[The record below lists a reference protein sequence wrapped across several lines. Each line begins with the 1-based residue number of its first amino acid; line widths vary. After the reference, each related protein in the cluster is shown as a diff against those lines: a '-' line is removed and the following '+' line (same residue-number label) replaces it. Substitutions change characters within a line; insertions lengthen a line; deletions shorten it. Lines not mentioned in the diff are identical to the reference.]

1 MSKVSLRR
9 LLSRL
14 TTIALSASTVGVA
27 SADPSSEDGGT
38 SCSHSDCVLV
48 EDLPIDREHLDA
60 PDAAAALGRSLALAL
75 DKMRPISATQ
85 IASTWALSDDGVRR
99 LAVVHALEWSFKLVG
114 DDIILDHLS
123 RDPDPAVRTATARA
137 AWARRQ
143 VGTAVL
149 DRLKDDPDPEVRA
162 VAEQAG

>member
-1 MSKVSLRR
+1 
-9 LLSRL
+9 L
-14 TTIALSASTVGVA
+14 TTIALSASAVGAA
-27 SADPSSEDGGT
+27 SADTPDDSKTCSSA
-38 SCSHSDCVLV
+38 DCVLV
-48 EDLPIDREHLDA
+48 EDLPIDREHVDA

-75 DKMRPISATQ
+75 DRMRPISATQ

-123 RDPDPAVRTATARA
+123 RDPDPAIRTATARA

-143 VGTAVL
+143 VGTEVL
-149 DRLKDDPDPEVRA
+149 DRLRDDPDPEVRA
-162 VAEQAG
+162 IAEQAG